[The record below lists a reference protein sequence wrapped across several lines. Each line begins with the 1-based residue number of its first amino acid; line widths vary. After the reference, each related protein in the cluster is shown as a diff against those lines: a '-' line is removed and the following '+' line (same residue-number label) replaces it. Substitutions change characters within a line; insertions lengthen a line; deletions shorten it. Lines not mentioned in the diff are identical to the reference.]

1 MNIKHKKNRWS
12 KKEIIYFFY
21 GFRKN
26 VIELKREIRIVVKSM
41 YFDYSATTPV
51 SDEVLDTFVQVCK
64 KYPGNPNSLHRLGVE
79 SQRFLNQAT
88 EQVAKL
94 LKVKPSE
101 IIYTSGAS
109 ESNNT
114 VIKGVC
120 FRYQNRGKHILTT
133 PFEHS
138 SIVEPLHY
146 LEQFGFTVEYLPLL
160 EDGTVD
166 LEALENKMREDTILV
181 TVASVSSELG
191 ILQPITEIAKIV
203 KKYPKC
209 FFHVDMTQN
218 IGKVPFSLE
227 QVDFMSMSAHKI
239 YGLKGI
245 GLLYKKEGID
255 IVPLIH
261 GGKSTTKYRS
271 GTPALP
277 LIASLAK
284 ALRLSLEQQPQHDRI
299 VEERNR
305 QLQDGLKKIEG
316 IVINSTNRS
325 IPHIVNISVASVK
338 PETLLHALEEKEIY
352 VSTKSAC
359 ATNTRSDA
367 VYALTKDE
375 KRALTTIRIS
385 LSHMTTEQEIETLL
399 QVLKEEIER
408 LRW

>member
-1 MNIKHKKNRWS
+1 
-12 KKEIIYFFY
+12 
-21 GFRKN
+21 
-26 VIELKREIRIVVKSM
+26 M

-138 SIVEPLHY
+138 SVVEPLHY

-209 FFHVDMTQN
+209 FFSRRYDTKHW
-218 IGKVPFSLE
+218 KSSF
-227 QVDFMSMSAHKI
+227 
-239 YGLKGI
+239 
-245 GLLYKKEGID
+245 LL
-255 IVPLIH
+255 
-261 GGKSTTKYRS
+261 
-271 GTPALP
+271 GT
-277 LIASLAK
+277 S
-284 ALRLSLEQQPQHDRI
+284 RFHE
-299 VEERNR
+299 
-305 QLQDGLKKIEG
+305 
-316 IVINSTNRS
+316 
-325 IPHIVNISVASVK
+325 
-338 PETLLHALEEKEIY
+338 Y
-352 VSTKSAC
+352 VC
-359 ATNTRSDA
+359 A
-367 VYALTKDE
+367 
-375 KRALTTIRIS
+375 
-385 LSHMTTEQEIETLL
+385 
-399 QVLKEEIER
+399 
-408 LRW
+408 

>member
-1 MNIKHKKNRWS
+1 M
-12 KKEIIYFFY
+12 
-21 GFRKN
+21 
-26 VIELKREIRIVVKSM
+26 VKSM

-88 EQVAKL
+88 EQIAKL

-284 ALRLSLEQQPQHDRI
+284 ALRLSLEQQPQHDKI